1 MSEFKT
7 LAELTTLSEGDV
19 THVNFGKLGPA
30 KGKME
35 PISMMQAFGSD
46 EMNILDE
53 IGIRLTEKPGYWE
66 DFEGDGYAVKRNIH
80 DLLLKKAEKAIGH
93 NFKEYN
99 AKDVYGTD
107 RPGGPQVSV
116 KKMPAETMCIIKMG
130 NGDRYLVDTSQ
141 ARSYIRMWQKIS

>member
-7 LAELTTLSEGDV
+7 LAELTTLNEGDV
-19 THVNFGKLGPA
+19 THVNFGKLSPV

-35 PISMMQAFGSD
+35 PISMMQAFGSE
-46 EMNILDE
+46 EMNIVDGL
-53 IGIRLTEKPGYWE
+53 GIRLTEKPSYWE

-80 DLLLKKAEKAIGH
+80 DKTLKMAEKAIGR
-93 NFKEYN
+93 NFKEYS
-99 AKDVYGTD
+99 AKEVYGTD
-107 RPGGPQVSV
+107 MPGGPQVSV

-141 ARSYIRMWQKIS
+141 ARTYIRMWTKIS